1 MPFMVHLRSRL
12 LVQHFS
18 LDLLG
23 CHLGLCVLPF
33 DAYVMR
39 MNMNVYAYARLMFV
53 VHHGEMICMDEC
65 DARVCICAC

>member
-39 MNMNVYAYARLMFV
+39 MSMVVHAYVELMFV
-53 VHHGEMICMDEC
+53 MYHGECYVRMNAMHEY
-65 DARVCICAC
+65 AYVYV